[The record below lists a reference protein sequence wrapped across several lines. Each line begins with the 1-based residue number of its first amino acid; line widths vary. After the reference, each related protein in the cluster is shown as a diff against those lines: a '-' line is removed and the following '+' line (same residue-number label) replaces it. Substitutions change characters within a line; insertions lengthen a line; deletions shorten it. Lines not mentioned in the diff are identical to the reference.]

1 MPDKPSEKEDE
12 YFARQEFE
20 RKKKEEAEKEGRLEA
35 EEKKK
40 LKDLHYMSCPKC
52 GMGLVEID
60 YKGINIDKCS
70 SCEGIWL
77 DAGELDAVLK
87 LEGSG
92 ISKFLSA
99 FKR

>member
-20 RKKKEEAEKEGRLEA
+20 RKKKEEEEKQQKLEI

-40 LKDLHYMSCPKC
+40 LKNLHFMNCPKC